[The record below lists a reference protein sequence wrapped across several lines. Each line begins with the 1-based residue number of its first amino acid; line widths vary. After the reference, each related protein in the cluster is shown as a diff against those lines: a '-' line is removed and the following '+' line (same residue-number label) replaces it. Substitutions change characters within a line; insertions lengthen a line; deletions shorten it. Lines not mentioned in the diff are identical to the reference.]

1 VIGATNSMH
10 ELTQHRARK
19 QASESHTK
27 THTEA
32 QTICSCIYSALSHGV
47 IGRSGNKCALQHPFN
62 GVTPPKVMLKSPLA
76 FIEHTVDTTQNSN
89 DA

>member
-1 VIGATNSMH
+1 MVSCRSDGRDRQCALADTTPH
-10 ELTQHRARK
+10 RK

-62 GVTPPKVMLKSPLA
+62 GVTPPKVMLESPLA
-76 FIEHTVDTTQNSN
+76 FY
-89 DA
+89 